1 MTLPLRQGIRAVV
14 LDDSDRILLVHFVM
28 SAWTGW
34 ATPGGGVE
42 PDESLEEAIRRELR
56 EEVGLEDIE
65 LGPIIWER
73 THVFDFAEFSGQYE
87 KFFVVR
93 TSTSEINPLFSKEE
107 LLAERVT
114 ESRWW
119 TLQEIR
125 ASDESFAP
133 RELASLLETLI
144 TQGPPTEVLDTGV

>member
-14 LDDSDRILLVHFVM
+14 LDDGDRILLVHFDF
-28 SAWTGW
+28 SDWTGW
-34 ATPGGGVE
+34 AAPGGGVE

-56 EEVGLEDIE
+56 EEVGLVDIE

-73 THVFDFAEFSGQYE
+73 THRFPFAEFSGQFE
-87 KFFVVR
+87 RFFMVR
-93 TSTSEINPLFSKEE
+93 TSATEITPLFSKEE

-119 TLQEIR
+119 TLQEIQ

-144 TQGPPTEVLDTGV
+144 TRGPPTEVIDTGV